1 MNLTKKL
8 TAWFLTLVMV
18 LGLIPQTVFAQETA
32 ASLLQYEV
40 TQEVNEDK
48 TEAMISIKF
57 TETETIQLEKVTLP
71 DGTEKVEDLS
81 EVTYTVSENGK
92 YDFKVNYVKDDTPQE
107 ETIPV
112 EVSGLEEKKAKEVSI
127 DENNEAAKQKVDS
140 TSSKEV
146 NPKSI
151 KYIHL
156 NSHDG
161 DDQNDGLTEESSVK
175 TFAKAK
181 SLLQDGDIILID
193 SYVAITQDETWDLKE
208 FPNSKVQRNCSANM
222 IVIGDKASLVLSNIR
237 IDGSH
242 HEGIVEKGFES
253 IIRMGKQKGNENNS
267 SNLTLNLGTIL
278 ENNINTRGYGGA
290 INANSYNKIT
300 INNGAIIQNNGTLER
315 GKAPI
320 YGGAINLENNSELI
334 MNGGTIHNNHAVT
347 GGAVSIIASSM
358 IMNGGSI
365 TNNSANNK
373 DSFAGHYGGAI
384 CLRNYAGISGAPSHN
399 IEGEASF
406 TMTDGTIS
414 GNEATYSSSNGDNG
428 LGGAIA
434 TLPDFAHGHE
444 HDLKITINITGGD
457 IIGNT
462 AINGGAISAYFDAV
476 NVTVSNANIS
486 NNEAKSQG
494 GAIYGVF
501 NSKINLENTVIS
513 QNKASIGAGVYLHS
527 SEMQMNSG
535 DLKVNTAT
543 SAGGGIY
550 IDNGSWNNKTAKCT
564 ILGGT
569 ISGNKANSGRGSDG
583 IYQNS
588 KLNIGEKASI
598 NKDNDV
604 YLPSGRVID
613 VIKPLENIT
622 QENSVSITSE
632 DCVVEDEQNKGTR
645 LVNYHD
651 EAGGIKAAEN
661 AEYQQLYIPSSYMQ
675 EGLVIGKSQA
685 EDQLNYMT
693 YVQKEKYP
701 VTYEFV
707 NGTDEQKLPKE
718 VTDLLPVDDNKYIEG
733 ATINASEPN
742 KTEVTVSD
750 GIWVFKGYDANSKL
764 SSADNLNE
772 DGYIQFTGTWEF
784 KKNASILNQIPV
796 INAEDKTIYVGD
808 EFDPLKDVT
817 ATDKEDGNITLTI
830 ENVIKNEVDNTKVG
844 VYEVTYKVTDSQGAS
859 TIKTIKVT
867 VIAKDAPIV
876 PNEPDNPNKPNDSN
890 KPIIPDTSVNDK
902 NPLIPDT
909 SVNDKNPLIPDTSV
923 NDKNPQTGDSTN
935 MTLWALLFITS
946 SVGLVGIYRKKRK
959 TNQ

>member
-1 MNLTKKL
+1 MNLTKRL

-32 ASLLQYEV
+32 DSSLQYEV
-40 TQEVNEDK
+40 TQEINEDK
-48 TEAMISIKF
+48 TESTISLKF

-81 EVTYTVSENGK
+81 EITYTASENEN
-92 YDFKVNYVKDDTPQE
+92 YDFKVNYILDGTQQE
-107 ETIPV
+107 ETIPA
-112 EVSGLEEKKAKEVSI
+112 EVSGLEEKTNLKYN
-127 DENNEAAKQKVDS
+127 ENNEDAKQKIDS
-140 TSSKEV
+140 TSSENV
-146 NPKSI
+146 NPKSV

-161 DDQNDGLTEESSVK
+161 DDQNDGLTEQTSVK
-175 TFAKAK
+175 TFEKAK
-181 SLLQDGDIILID
+181 SLIQDGDIILID
-193 SYVAITQDETWDLKE
+193 SYVAINQDETWDLKE
-208 FPNSKVQRNCSANM
+208 FPNSKVQRNCSTNM

-242 HEGIVEKGFES
+242 HKGIVENSFES
-253 IIRMGKQKGNENNS
+253 IIRMGTPEGNENNS
-267 SNLTLNLGTIL
+267 SNITLNSGTIL

-300 INNGAIIQNNGTLER
+300 INNGAIIQNNGTLEK
-315 GKAPI
+315 GEAPI
-320 YGGAINLENNSELI
+320 YGGAINLENNSKLT
-334 MNGGTIHNNHAVT
+334 MNGGTISNNHAVT

-384 CLRNYAGISGAPSHN
+384 CLRNYAGISGAPSYD
-399 IEGEASF
+399 IIGEASF

-414 GNEATYSSSNGDNG
+414 GNEATYRNSNGDNG

-434 TLPDFAHGHE
+434 TLPDFANGHE
-444 HDLKITINITGGD
+444 HDPKITINITGGD

-462 AINGGAISAYFDAV
+462 AVNGGAISAYFDAV
-476 NVTVSNANIS
+476 DVTISNANIS

-501 NSKINLENTVIS
+501 NSNIKLENTVIS

-527 SEMQMNSG
+527 SEMEMKSG
-535 DLKVNTAT
+535 KIGQNEAKNY
-543 SAGGGIY
+543 GGGIY
-550 IDNGSWNNKTAKCT
+550 IDGGSWNNKTAKCT

-569 ISGNKANSGRGSDG
+569 VSGNKAMLGKGSDG

-588 KLNIGEKASI
+588 KLNIGEKALI
-598 NKDNDV
+598 DKDNDV
-604 YLPSGRVID
+604 YLPSNRVID

-632 DCVVEDEQNKGTR
+632 DCVVEDEKTKGTR

-651 EAGGIKAAEN
+651 EAGGIKAALN
-661 AEYQQLYIPSSYMQ
+661 AECEQLYIPSGYMQ

-685 EDQLNYMT
+685 ADQLNYMT
-693 YVQKEKYP
+693 YIQKEKYP
-701 VTYEFV
+701 VIYEFA

-718 VTDLLPVDDNKYIEG
+718 VTDLLPVDDKQYLEG
-733 ATINASEPN
+733 VKINAIQPN

-750 GIWVFKGYDANSKL
+750 GVWLFKGYDANSKL

-772 DGYIQFTGTWEF
+772 EGYIKFTGTWVF
-784 KKNASILNQIPV
+784 KKNASIINQIPV

-817 ATDKEDGNITLTI
+817 ATDKEDGDITLTI

-859 TIKTIKVT
+859 TVKTIKVT
-867 VIAKDAPIV
+867 VKAKDTPVV
-876 PNEPDNPNKPNDSN
+876 PDKPNKPVVPDKPN
-890 KPIIPDTSVNDK
+890 KPDDTNKPV
-902 NPLIPDT
+902 I
-909 SVNDKNPLIPDTSV
+909 VPDTSV

-935 MTLWALLFITS
+935 MVLWSLLLITS
-946 SVGLVGIYRKKRK
+946 SIGLIGIYRKKRK
-959 TNQ
+959 VNQ